1 MASFK
6 NQIAN
11 KMAHPKCRK
20 LEGKE
25 TMISKFKENYFQHN
39 ILYQRNYQAREQK
52 HREKEGIQETKLQYK
67 GEDPLLTVMES
78 QTMQERRASGKIQ
91 VRKLSRIDKITQC
104 IYRTGKSTQKHFTVV

>member
-39 ILYQRNYQAREQK
+39 ILYQRNYQARE
-52 HREKEGIQETKLQYK
+52 
-67 GEDPLLTVMES
+67 
-78 QTMQERRASGKIQ
+78 
-91 VRKLSRIDKITQC
+91 
-104 IYRTGKSTQKHFTVV
+104 